1 MEDKIIIK
9 LVECTDSDV
18 EYGALIMPKNLIKV
32 VQKEIYNIKEI
43 FDEEG
48 FYDWSIEDIMKKLQ
62 EKYPEVEVA
71 SYEANN
77 YIEI

>member
-18 EYGALIMPKNLIKV
+18 EYGALIMPKNLIKI
-32 VQKEIYNIKEI
+32 VQKEIYKIKKI

-48 FYDWSIEDIMKKLQ
+48 FDDWSVEDIMKRLQ
-62 EKYPEVEVA
+62 EKYPEVEMA
-71 SYEANN
+71 PYEVNN